1 MAQCCSVSSVLG
13 WKALALGLSSVMQ
26 IAALCIPHWLVLKTS
41 TSAQDTQSL
50 PSTFRFSRGVVTAL
64 VHAHSVLNL
73 YRTV

>member
-50 PSTFRFSRGVVTAL
+50 PSTFRFSRGVTAL
-64 VHAHSVLNL
+64 AHAHSVLNL

>member
-1 MAQCCSVSSVLG
+1 MAQCCSL

-26 IAALCIPHWLVLKTS
+26 IVALCIPHWLVLKTS

-50 PSTFRFSRGVVTAL
+50 PSTFRFSRGVTAL
-64 VHAHSVLNL
+64 AHAHSVLNL

>member
-1 MAQCCSVSSVLG
+1 MSSVLG